1 LTTTTV
7 HSDTKADAQTHKT
20 PVSQLRVD
28 SYTNGI
34 LGPSQAM
41 LGPLADGGTL
51 IAGTPPGCWGPMI
64 TPAFQGGHE
73 VTQPVAIEGAEVGDA
88 VALKIQRMRVTSHAT
103 SSGVMQF
110 VEGRYHGDP
119 FVAKFCSSC
128 GTEHPASHVEGIGP
142 EAIRCDHCGAEVS
155 AFQFKHGYVI
165 VLDQDNGVSL
175 TVNQEVGDRL
185 AGKASAMSALPEL
198 AAQHSILSLA
208 RADMPGLAA
217 HMRPFLGNIGTTPSR
232 DLPDSHNCAD
242 FGQYLV
248 GAPHR
253 FNMTTEELHSA
264 KTDGHMDTNSVRE
277 GCILICPVKVPGAG
291 VYLGDMHAQQGN
303 GEIAG
308 HATDVS
314 GETELSVEVIKHL
327 TIEGPILLQNL
338 DDLPPMARPMS
349 AEQRQKVA
357 ELGARYGQ
365 HEIEQNGPVT
375 FIGSGINLNA
385 ATENGLRRA
394 AAVTGLSYEEVLN
407 RATIAGSIEISRL
420 PGTVRV
426 TLLCPLEILDRIGIG
441 HLVREKYQ
449 LA

>member
-1 LTTTTV
+1 MTTTPAT
-7 HSDTKADAQTHKT
+7 ADIAQS
-20 PVSQLRVD
+20 PVERLHVT

-34 LGPSQAM
+34 VGPGRSM

-51 IAGTPPGCWGPMI
+51 ITGTPPGCWGPMI

-73 VTQPVAIEGAEVGDA
+73 VTEPVAIAGAEVGDA
-88 VALKIQRMRVTSHAT
+88 VALKIQRMRVTSFAT

-119 FVAKFCSSC
+119 FVAKFCAKC
-128 GTEHPASHVEGIGP
+128 GTEHPASHVEGIGAD
-142 EAIRCDHCGAEVS
+142 AIRCDTCGAEVS
-155 AFQFKHGYVI
+155 AFQFRHGYVI
-165 VLDQDNGVSL
+165 VLDQENQVSL
-175 TVNQEVGDRL
+175 TVNQDVADRL
-185 AGKASAMSALPEL
+185 AGNASRMSALPEL

-208 RADMPGLAA
+208 RADMPGVAA
-217 HMRPFLGNIGTTPSR
+217 HMRPFLGNIGTTPRR

-253 FNMTTEELHSA
+253 YGMTTEELHEA

-291 VYLGDMHAQQGN
+291 VYMGDMHAQQGN

-314 GETELSVEVIKHL
+314 GETEVTVEVIKNL
-327 TIEGPILLQNL
+327 TIDGPILLQNL
-338 DDLPPMARPMS
+338 EDLPPMARPMT
-349 AEQRQKVA
+349 AQQRQKVA
-357 ELGARYGQ
+357 ELGAHWGQ
-365 HEIEQNGPVT
+365 HEIEDNGPIT
-375 FIGSGINLNA
+375 FIGSGVDLNA
-385 ATENGLRRA
+385 ATKNGLARA
-394 AAVTGLSYEEVLN
+394 ADVTGLSYDEVLN

-426 TLLCPLEILDRIGIG
+426 TILCPMKILDRMGIG